1 MFNYSE
7 GTVKYPDG
15 TEKKIVSCTFSIFP
29 IPQVTCPNT
38 KLIGD
43 GKEGK

>member
-1 MFNYSE
+1 MFNYTE
-7 GTVKYPDG
+7 IKVKYPDG
-15 TEKKIVSCTFSIFP
+15 TKQKMKSYTISIFP